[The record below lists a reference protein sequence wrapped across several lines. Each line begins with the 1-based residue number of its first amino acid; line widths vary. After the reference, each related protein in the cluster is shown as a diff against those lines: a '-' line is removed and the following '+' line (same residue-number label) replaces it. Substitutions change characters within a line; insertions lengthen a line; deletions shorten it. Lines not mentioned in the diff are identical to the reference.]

1 MKSSKRAA
9 FYLCAVLLASCT
21 TIAPA
26 SVPSPVPT
34 DTAAPESTS
43 TASPAPSETAA
54 PTPLPSVTPAPATP
68 TPVFAICSPLEGIA
82 LEELGQSDLFK
93 NPFQQ
98 PRAGMDNGHHGVD
111 FAYWTHGDRTTMLGL
126 PIYSVL
132 SGRVAGVIVDRP
144 PYGNAVIVETPLEN
158 IPAGVLESLAIP
170 SPAPTIVPAPN
181 LVCPQDTTDYAGAG
195 RSLYL
200 LYAHMNKAPELTV
213 GQALGCGDTI
223 GEVGTSGKS
232 VNYHL
237 HLEARAGPSGAVFPS
252 MAHYETA
259 ATDAERSV
267 YCTWRVSGLF
277 AMFDPMILLDSSAAA
292 LQP

>member
-1 MKSSKRAA
+1 M
-9 FYLCAVLLASCT
+9 LLVSCT

-26 SVPSPVPT
+26 SIPSPVPT
-34 DTAAPESTS
+34 DTTAPESTI

-54 PTPLPSVTPAPATP
+54 PTPTVTPEQATP
-68 TPVFAICSPLEGIA
+68 TPVFTMCSPLEGIA
-82 LEELGQSDLFK
+82 LEELGQPDLLK

-98 PRAGMDNGHHGVD
+98 PRAGMDDGHHGAD
-111 FAYWTHGDRTTMLGL
+111 FAYWSRGDHTTMLGL

-132 SGRVAGVIVDRP
+132 SGRVAGVILNRP

-158 IPAGVLESLAIP
+158 IPADVLESLAIP
-170 SPAPTIVPAPN
+170 SPAPTVVPAPN
-181 LVCPQDTTDYAGAG
+181 LVCPKDITDYASAG
-195 RSLYL
+195 RSLYF

-213 GQALGCGDTI
+213 GQTLGCGETI

-252 MAHYETA
+252 LAHYETA